1 MRDVRRFGF
10 KQFGMREHDAKLVVQ
25 LVKQRTELR
34 IGSEI
39 LHARADRAALLRR
52 MPRRDRVRHMR
63 TTISVR
69 ARRPVRV
76 APQRIGEDANRSARR
91 PDVFHFSGGNPV
103 VDGAPADAD
112 RFTGLHDRKCLSVHK
127 FGGQVSGVA
136 LVQLPRLL
144 GINCPL
150 RAPNCSTPVSGG
162 SGKTVSGRKH
172 LIRKS

>member
-10 KQFGMREHDAKLVVQ
+10 KQFGMGEHDAKLVVQ

-39 LHARADRAALLRR
+39 LHARADRAALLRL

-103 VDGAPADAD
+103 VDRAPADAD

-127 FGGQVSGVA
+127 FGGQVSRVA
-136 LVQLPRLL
+136 LVQPTQALGKEVPATCTQLL
-144 GINCPL
+144 NTCIG
-150 RAPNCSTPVSGG
+150 RT
-162 SGKTVSGRKH
+162 GKNR
-172 LIRKS
+172 